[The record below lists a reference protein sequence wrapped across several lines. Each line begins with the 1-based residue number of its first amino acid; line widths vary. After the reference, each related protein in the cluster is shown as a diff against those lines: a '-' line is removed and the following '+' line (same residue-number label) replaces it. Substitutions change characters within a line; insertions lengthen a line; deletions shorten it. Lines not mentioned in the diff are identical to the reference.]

1 MRVELRNVSKGD
13 RKEKIKLKR
22 RKSRGRKK
30 DEEKQKDNF
39 EVGTKAGLT
48 KMKNEMKW
56 NEIKEEIVILWE
68 FMS

>member
-1 MRVELRNVSKGD
+1 MRVELRNVRKGD

-48 KMKNEMKW
+48 KMKNKMK
-56 NEIKEEIVILWE
+56 
-68 FMS
+68 